1 MVDLEAWEAYSLLF
15 LRFCDDGI
23 SQSRLFIPPNKLNG
37 LWSRDEYKTAWVG
50 LLGWLKDRKKIG

>member
-50 LLGWLKDRKKIG
+50 LLEWLKDRKKIG